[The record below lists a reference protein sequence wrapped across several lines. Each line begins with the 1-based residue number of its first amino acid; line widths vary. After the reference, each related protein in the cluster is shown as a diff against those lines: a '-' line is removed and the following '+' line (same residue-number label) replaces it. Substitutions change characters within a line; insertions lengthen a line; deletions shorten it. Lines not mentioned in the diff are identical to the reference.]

1 MLQTKISSPVY
12 YLPKKVVFNED
23 LLKYVDVSP
32 EYILDKLGIEK
43 RHFIASDETAST
55 MAVEAVKKLF
65 NSAPGLEGKIE
76 FIIVTTQNP
85 DNILPG
91 IAPKIQHELNLNK
104 NIFALDINLACSAY
118 PYALSIAS
126 SLINSGLF
134 TKGLIITSECY
145 SRRMNMKDKNVCT
158 LFGDAATATLIE
170 STTEN
175 TGFISFDFGTDGGGY
190 DYLMIPAGG
199 IKYPLSQESSIEK
212 EFGPS
217 QVRSDNDIYMNGK
230 EIFNF
235 VMDMVPR
242 SIENC
247 LKKGNLTLASI
258 DYFVFHQANN
268 YMLKALARNMKLPEE
283 KVILDIKDYG
293 NTVSSTIPI
302 ALSNMYKDNL
312 VRKDKIIL
320 MCGFGVGL
328 SWSTCIYKV

>member
-1 MLQTKISSPVY
+1 MLHAKISPPAY
-12 YLPKKVVFNED
+12 YLPKQVVTNAD
-23 LLKYVDVSP
+23 LTKFVDISP
-32 EYILDKLGIEK
+32 DYILDKLGIEQ
-43 RHFIASDETAST
+43 RHFIGSDETAST
-55 MAVEAVKKLF
+55 MAVEAVSKLF
-65 NSAPGLEGKIE
+65 NAAPELREQIE
-76 FIIVTTQNP
+76 FIIITTQNP

-91 IAPKIQHELNLNK
+91 IAPKIQNELNLSK

-118 PYALSIAS
+118 PYALSIAA
-126 SLINSGLF
+126 SLINSGLL

-145 SRRMNMKDKNVCT
+145 SRRMNIKDKNVCT

-170 STTEN
+170 STSEDS
-175 TGFISFDFGTDGGGY
+175 GFISFDFGTDGSGY
-190 DYLMIPAGG
+190 DFLMIPAGG
-199 IKYPLSQESSIEK
+199 IKYPISQESSLEK

-217 QVRSDNDIYMNGK
+217 QIRSDNNVYMNGK

-235 VMDMVPR
+235 VMDMVPK
-242 SIENC
+242 SIGNC
-247 LKKGNLTLASI
+247 LKKGNLSLASI

-268 YMLKALARNMKLPEE
+268 YMLKALSRNMKLPDE

-302 ALSNMYKDNL
+302 ALSNMYKNNL
-312 VRKDKIIL
+312 LRKGDIVL